1 VSSNATEKGDVRKF
15 GSIAFIVFGCL
26 CALGIWTGKGV
37 PTYLFGFLSTL
48 GVGFILIPGKL
59 RPLYS
64 GWLKTAHFIGKVIT
78 MVVLTLAYY
87 LVITPSALLK
97 RIFGGAPLPTRP
109 SKEVDSYWVHR
120 NETAQPRERF
130 LKRY

>member
-1 VSSNATEKGDVRKF
+1 MNLNSTESSDIRKF
-15 GSIAFIVFGCL
+15 GIIALIFFGCL
-26 CALGIWTGKGV
+26 CALGIWTGKGI
-37 PTYLFGFLSTL
+37 PTYLFGLLSML

-78 MVVLTLAYY
+78 MGVLTLAYY

-109 SKEVDSYWVHR
+109 RKGVDSYWVPR
-120 NETAQPRERF
+120 NEKAQPRERF